1 MGGLK
6 QASTPLPDPR
16 RGPAPPPHPV
26 FVQGAGGHCIR
37 AGNGGPGNPP
47 PPRSGPLG
55 KSKKISGV
63 YWGSPAFSF
72 PERPGGG
79 LPEVRWQIGGSFL
92 LPASLIETLSPIEKS
107 LQGFGNLPQ
116 GWYLNRPEWRR
127 KKKERKTVSLQ
138 QPPPGEFSWLPVG
151 GGEPR
156 GVRERGGWA
165 PGWLEAAGAERSGG
179 PGSRQWRSK
188 PARGLVP
195 ERRNSCVA
203 FWAPSLPGRMIPPAG
218 AVCFASRREA
228 G

>member
-127 KKKERKTVSLQ
+127 KKKRKKNRKPTAATSGRVLLAPSRRRRAK
-138 QPPPGEFSWLPVG
+138 GRARA
-151 GGEPR
+151 R
-156 GVRERGGWA
+156 GLGSRVARGRGR
-165 PGWLEAAGAERSGG
+165 GAERRPWIPAMEEQASKGA
-179 PGSRQWRSK
+179 GS
-188 PARGLVP
+188 
-195 ERRNSCVA
+195 
-203 FWAPSLPGRMIPPAG
+203 
-218 AVCFASRREA
+218 
-228 G
+228 